1 MSIPLECFMNHSIS
15 RVVISMKV
23 SNNISIFKADIL
35 KDDSTSVIMEDE
47 KIESKI
53 STFTHF

>member
-1 MSIPLECFMNHSIS
+1 MSIPLECLMNHSIS